1 MPRAPGGTVEVRIQ
15 IPILGSGSQR
25 NPKLFPNS
33 EAKFEQRIGRSG
45 DGASRRRRR
54 AVVAHL
60 PGHRL
65 LHRTVV
71 PDTRCLIR
79 PSPSRPTETP
89 ITGARS
95 HSPLKSWIS
104 FFFFRSIDKTDCR
117 PARPRGLHQ
126 NADHHMFHSFQCC
139 AATCAAFNL
148 VSYTWLLSTA

>member
-1 MPRAPGGTVEVRIQ
+1 MEVRIQ

-104 FFFFRSIDKTDCR
+104 FFFFFVPLIRRIVDQL
-117 PARPRGLHQ
+117 AREVCIRMQIIICFTLFSVVLQPVLPLTLYPILGY
-126 NADHHMFHSFQCC
+126 FQQPE
-139 AATCAAFNL
+139 
-148 VSYTWLLSTA
+148 S